1 MHLILTSK
9 NIDPAIMEQAVA
21 AHIVELE
28 SYQKH
33 CAAVA
38 RGEADPYP
46 PPATHPE
53 VEAAISRTGPEGNQ
67 KFAPDYKFV
76 DFIPVEP
83 EDAEALESRKHVL
96 MAEVHAMEN
105 AAINDLLPIRKW
117 RLHSMEYEDI
127 VKKKM
132 AKEKLSR
139 AEEEKHSEHTARL
152 AALREIQLHH
162 AALESQIEDLTFSN
176 INDWKLT
183 EFKS

>member
-53 VEAAISRTGPEGNQ
+53 VEAAISRTGPE
-67 KFAPDYKFV
+67 
-76 DFIPVEP
+76 
-83 EDAEALESRKHVL
+83 DAEALESRKHVL

-132 AKEKLSR
+132 AKEKVSR

-176 INDWKLT
+176 INDWKPT